1 MVYFKHEVRAFVD
14 SKIWNFTKN
23 GPFWAPNYK
32 SWWKIKVSGDTNDF
46 GIWNGLILSFYLK
59 SFSFKN
65 QNFDRKLTISKA
77 KLSIFDQKYQNFD
90 GTTFLVPSIKFNKIV
105 GFLFCLC
112 ISVFTVFPV
121 VFLSSVEFFWCVYL
135 FSAGDFCLT
144 EFRGRRLRT
153 DKRKL
158 KMIDAFTRV
167 SYRGPRIIYS

>member
-77 KLSIFDQKYQNFD
+77 KLSIFDQKFQIRWNNFSSSIHQVQQNCGIF
-90 GTTFLVPSIKFNKIV
+90 I
-105 GFLFCLC
+105 
-112 ISVFTVFPV
+112 
-121 VFLSSVEFFWCVYL
+121 LSMYFRFWCVSGCVFEFSWVFLVCLSLLGRWFL
-135 FSAGDFCLT
+135 FNW
-144 EFRGRRLRT
+144 
-153 DKRKL
+153 
-158 KMIDAFTRV
+158 I
-167 SYRGPRIIYS
+167 